1 MKKRFKFY
9 EPDQTLLL
17 PPSLHE
23 WLPKN
28 HLAYFISD
36 TVDQMDLSAIY
47 DNYKNERG
55 QPPYAPRM
63 MVKIWLYGFS
73 QGIRSS
79 RKIEKAL
86 YEDIGFRMLS
96 ANQQPDH
103 WTLNEFRRR
112 HLEALGGLFVQ
123 TVQMAQRANIVKMGH
138 VAIDGTK
145 IKANASKHSAMSYG
159 RMQEEERRLR
169 EEIEQYFR
177 EADEIDEEE
186 DRLYGS
192 RRGDELP
199 ESLSTPEKRLKTIRE
214 AMKALEEEA
223 RQKAEDEERKK
234 REKKEEQKKSK
245 QEADEVCQGNE
256 VKEIKPSPKAQRN
269 FTDPE
274 SRIMLNSEKAFIQGY
289 NAQAAVDARSQII
302 VGADL
307 TNQAADS
314 PHLHGMVKQVIK
326 NTGEVPEEVSADAGY
341 WSEKNV
347 EFLKGYS
354 IEVFI
359 PPDKVK
365 HSEWRKVVSP
375 RGRIPKNLSIKDLM
389 RRKLKTKLGR
399 KRYKN
404 RQESVEPVFGQTK
417 ESRGLRQFLLRG
429 VKKVRSMW
437 LIDCAVHNLLKIFRA
452 GVCFQPG

>member
-17 PPSLHE
+17 PPSLSE

-63 MVKIWLYGFS
+63 MVKIWLYAFS
-73 QGIRSS
+73 YGIRSS
-79 RKIEKAL
+79 RKVERAL
-86 YEDIGFRMLS
+86 YEDIGFRVLS

-112 HLEALGGLFVQ
+112 HHEDLGGLFNQ
-123 TVQMAQRANIVKMGH
+123 TVQMAQRAGLVKMGH

-145 IKANASKHSAMSYG
+145 IKANASRHSAMSYG
-159 RMQEEERRLR
+159 RMQEEEKRLR
-169 EEIEQYFR
+169 ELIEQYFR
-177 EADEIDEEE
+177 EADAIDEEE

-199 ESLSTPEKRLKTIRE
+199 ESLSTPEKRLKTIQE

-234 REKKEEQKKSK
+234 QEKAEKKKSK
-245 QEADEVCQGNE
+245 QEADEVNE
-256 VKEIKPSPKAQRN
+256 IQPSSKAQRN
-269 FTDPE
+269 FTDPQ
-274 SRIMLNSEKAFIQGY
+274 SRIMLSSEKSFIQGY
-289 NAQAAVDARSQII
+289 NAQAAVDADSQII

-314 PHLHGMVKQVIK
+314 PHLPGLVEQVIE
-326 NTGEVPEEVSADAGY
+326 NTGEVPDEVSADAGY
-341 WSEKNV
+341 WSENNV
-347 EFLKGYS
+347 KFLEGNF
-354 IEVFI
+354 IEAFI

-365 HSEWRKVVSP
+365 HSEWRNVVSP
-375 RGRIPKNLSIKDLM
+375 RGRIPANFSMKDLM
-389 RRKLKTKLGR
+389 RRKLRTKRGR
-399 KRYKN
+399 ERYKN
-404 RQESVEPVFGQTK
+404 RMETVEPVFGQTK
-417 ESRGLRQFLLRG
+417 EGRGLRQFLLRG
-429 VKKVRSMW
+429 IKKVRSMW

-452 GVCFQPG
+452 GVCLQPS